1 MESFSWKA
9 LSLVTGAAAAIAV
22 RNLLSAVWPGSNRP
36 PLNPA
41 DRRINW
47 TDALAWAVAS
57 GIGAGLARVVSKRT
71 AAAAWEKATGNPPPG
86 ITPA

>member
-9 LSLVTGAAAAIAV
+9 LSLVTGAGAAIAV
-22 RNLLSAVWPGSNRP
+22 RNLLSSVWPGSNTP

-86 ITPA
+86 IRPA